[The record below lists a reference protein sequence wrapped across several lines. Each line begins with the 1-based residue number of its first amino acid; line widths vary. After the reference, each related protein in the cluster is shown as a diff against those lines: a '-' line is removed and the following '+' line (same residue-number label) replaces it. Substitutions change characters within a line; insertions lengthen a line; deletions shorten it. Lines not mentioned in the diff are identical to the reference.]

1 MFYDRN
7 CKHGRFEMAYLTV
20 TEIAQVLGVS
30 GQTVRTWVK
39 DSVLRGIQLKSC
51 GKILIDEKE
60 LKRALRDGRIE

>member
-1 MFYDRN
+1 
-7 CKHGRFEMAYLTV
+7 MAYLTV